1 MKSVLKKIS
10 LLNLIALKLMLEED
24 NILVLKS
31 YIDESLKIFDAD
43 FGFAWGKFNG
53 HDTNKIA
60 YKSLN
65 SPDGLVVPRKKHNE
79 TMKTGNLFF
88 DTDVIKKNYKED
100 LNGIKSYLMIP
111 IHYGDHVYGN
121 ITLCYKKKHGF
132 SKEELA
138 LADTIRNMVS
148 RIITVNWLINNEKK
162 ILTMAEKQK
171 EIQVL
176 LEQEKQKSEFLA
188 NATHEFRTPLA
199 IIRGTADLAL
209 RAKGEGQLQEAHK
222 ALKDINK
229 EVVNLAQIISDLV
242 ILIFS
247 DKKSNNFHNF
257 TSVDL
262 VSIINETIKRAGTLL
277 KAKNISLKTQGVKGK
292 VMVKGDK
299 VNIEKLFVNIIRN
312 AITYGRNGGKILVTI
327 KKLGRKVKVEVKDT
341 GIGISKEDLP
351 HIFERFYR
359 TAKAKEISSTST
371 GLGLAISRWIVESH
385 DGKIDVQ
392 SKEGVGSTF
401 TVTLPALRDYK
412 GA

>member
-1 MKSVLKKIS
+1 
-10 LLNLIALKLMLEED
+10 
-24 NILVLKS
+24 
-31 YIDESLKIFDAD
+31 
-43 FGFAWGKFNG
+43 
-53 HDTNKIA
+53 
-60 YKSLN
+60 
-65 SPDGLVVPRKKHNE
+65 
-79 TMKTGNLFF
+79 
-88 DTDVIKKNYKED
+88 
-100 LNGIKSYLMIP
+100 MIP